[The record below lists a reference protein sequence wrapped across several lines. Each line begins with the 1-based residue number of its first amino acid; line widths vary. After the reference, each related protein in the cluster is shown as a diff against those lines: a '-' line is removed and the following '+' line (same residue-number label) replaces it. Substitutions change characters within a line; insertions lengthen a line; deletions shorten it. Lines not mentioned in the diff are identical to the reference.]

1 MKNIKEESIMI
12 NTIVNIDNIQF
23 EEEEVSSSFL
33 DSIEKRGVAIP
44 VHVNCLDKNQYI
56 CVDGRKRLSA
66 CKKLIEKDDKFKR
79 IPVMIMNDFSKAGS
93 SFWGNTQN
101 HH

>member
-12 NTIVNIDNIQF
+12 NTIVDIDKIEF
-23 EEEEVSSSFL
+23 EEEEVSSSFIN
-33 DSIEKRGVAIP
+33 SIEMRGIAIP
-44 VHVNCLDKNQYI
+44 VHVNCIDKDTYKCI
-56 CVDGRKRLSA
+56 DGRKRLTA
-66 CKKLIEKDDKFKR
+66 CKKLMTKDDKFRR
-79 IPVMIMNDFSKAGS
+79 IPVMLMNDFSKAGS